1 MRTLIKCQFTQNKH
15 GPWSWTKALAKY
27 GTDLEARPHRS
38 QLLLE
43 LRGAQLEGVKIYW
56 KFDVF

>member
-1 MRTLIKCQFTQNKH
+1 MRTLIKCQFTQNMH
-15 GPWSWTKALAKY
+15 GPLAKY

-43 LRGAQLEGVKIYW
+43 LRSTQLEGVKIYW
-56 KFDVF
+56 KFYVF